1 MLMLQEYTTVSM
13 ASNNPSFAVW
23 RQSVVEGSVVYALND
38 KWSVQLG
45 VFSTV
50 WKVRTN
56 SERGAAIA
64 VWRNF

>member
-1 MLMLQEYTTVSM
+1 
-13 ASNNPSFAVW
+13 
-23 RQSVVEGSVVYALND
+23 
-38 KWSVQLG
+38 VQLG